1 MAEKLASSISRL
13 LKIGGGCIVVY
24 VILCGRQQADQV
36 SKISLLLQLFPD
48 EAVGLFIS
56 NFLGMI
62 MENGSTPGLTN
73 QSDRNSTVDKLSTA
87 SLLSVVAM
95 GCTMVFAIF
104 GNILVMIAVRRT
116 KSLRTTAAILVVN
129 LALVDLSITVT
140 IVPFVMTLAVTQEWV
155 LPLAICKLTGFIN
168 AFLTASQIMALLHIS
183 VNRYIAVAHPHSYE
197 SRCNKQGTIIAV
209 LLGWLYSL
217 IWTLLPFFG
226 WGKLGF
232 IQGTLFCNIVWS
244 EEMAYAI
251 TVQVMCYFIPSILAG
266 FLYLNVYKH
275 VRLQS
280 KRIFEKTMSFELSQR
295 EVRDRTES
303 SRNNSV
309 AGTPRA
315 ERSVT
320 FDNLAASIENI
331 AALTDNITASK
342 NNITETGFSD
352 VRNTSTLSRAKRSR
366 RRKLMEGRVTKM
378 LLAVVMAFVVCW
390 IPRGIANLWAIFK
403 GREAVPRALEYSST
417 VFVFFNAAVNPVL
430 YGAFH
435 QDFQRAF
442 RRIIC
447 CETSVNRS
455 RAATIA
461 SASLG

>member
-1 MAEKLASSISRL
+1 
-13 LKIGGGCIVVY
+13 
-24 VILCGRQQADQV
+24 
-36 SKISLLLQLFPD
+36 
-48 EAVGLFIS
+48 
-56 NFLGMI
+56 
-62 MENGSTPGLTN
+62 MENESLPRLTN

-87 SLLSVVAM
+87 SLVSVAAM

-104 GNILVMIAVRRT
+104 GNTLVMIAVRRT

-168 AFLTASQIMALLHIS
+168 AFLTAGQIMALLHIS

-197 SRCNKQGTIIAV
+197 SRCNKQGTVITV
-209 LLGWLYSL
+209 LLGWFYSL

-244 EEMAYAI
+244 EEMSYAI

-266 FLYLNVYKH
+266 FLYINVYKH
-275 VRLQS
+275 VRLQG
-280 KRIFEKTMSFELSQR
+280 KRVFEKTMSLELSQR
-295 EVRDRTES
+295 EVKDRTES
-303 SRNNSV
+303 SRNNSE

-315 ERSVT
+315 VRSVT
-320 FDNLAASIENI
+320 FDNLAVS
-331 AALTDNITASK
+331 TDNITASQD
-342 NNITETGFSD
+342 IFTETGFSD
-352 VRNTSTLSRAKRSR
+352 LRSKSTLSRAKRSR
-366 RRKLMEGRVTKM
+366 RRKLMETRVTKM
-378 LLAVVMAFVVCW
+378 LLAVVMAFVFCW
-390 IPRGIANLWAIFK
+390 IPRGIANLWAIFE

-430 YGAFH
+430 YGALH

-447 CETSVNRS
+447 CEPSKNRS
-455 RAATIA
+455 RDANNA

>member
-1 MAEKLASSISRL
+1 
-13 LKIGGGCIVVY
+13 
-24 VILCGRQQADQV
+24 
-36 SKISLLLQLFPD
+36 
-48 EAVGLFIS
+48 
-56 NFLGMI
+56 
-62 MENGSTPGLTN
+62 MENTSLPRLTN
-73 QSDRNSTVDKLSTA
+73 QSDRNSTVDELSTA
-87 SLLSVVAM
+87 SLVSVVAM

-104 GNILVMIAVRRT
+104 GNTLVMIAVRRT

-129 LALVDLSITVT
+129 LALVDLSITIT

-155 LPLAICKLTGFIN
+155 LPLAICKLTGFVN
-168 AFLTASQIMALLHIS
+168 AFLTAGQIMALLHIS

-197 SRCNKQGTIIAV
+197 SRCNKQGTVITV
-209 LLGWLYSL
+209 LLGWFYSL

-244 EEMAYAI
+244 EEMSYAI

-266 FLYLNVYKH
+266 FLYINVYKH

-280 KRIFEKTMSFELSQR
+280 KRIFEKTMSLELSQR
-295 EVRDRTES
+295 EVKDRTES
-303 SRNNSV
+303 SRSNSE
-309 AGTPRA
+309 AGTPRSV
-315 ERSVT
+315 RSVT
-320 FDNLAASIENI
+320 FDNLAASTE
-331 AALTDNITASK
+331 NITASTD
-342 NNITETGFSD
+342 IVMETGFSD
-352 VRNTSTLSRAKRSR
+352 LRNTSTLSRAKRSR
-366 RRKLMEGRVTKM
+366 RRKLMETRVTKM
-378 LLAVVMAFVVCW
+378 LLAVVMAFVFCW
-390 IPRGIANLWAIFK
+390 IPRGIANLWAIFE

-430 YGAFH
+430 YGALH

-447 CETSVNRS
+447 CEPSMNRS
-455 RAATIA
+455 RGATNA

>member
-1 MAEKLASSISRL
+1 
-13 LKIGGGCIVVY
+13 
-24 VILCGRQQADQV
+24 
-36 SKISLLLQLFPD
+36 
-48 EAVGLFIS
+48 
-56 NFLGMI
+56 
-62 MENGSTPGLTN
+62 MENGSVPRLTN
-73 QSDRNSTVDKLSTA
+73 QSDRNSTVDKLSAA
-87 SLLSVVAM
+87 SLVSVVAM

-104 GNILVMIAVRRT
+104 GNILVMTAVRRT

-155 LPLAICKLTGFIN
+155 LPSAICKLTGFIN

-197 SRCNKQGTIIAV
+197 SRCNKQGTVITV

-251 TVQVMCYFIPSILAG
+251 TVQVMCYFIPSIVAG
-266 FLYLNVYKH
+266 FLYLKVYKH

-280 KRIFEKTMSFELSQR
+280 KRIFEKTMRLELPQR
-295 EVRDRTES
+295 EVTDRTES
-303 SRNNSV
+303 SRSDSL

-315 ERSVT
+315 VTSVT
-320 FDNLAASIENI
+320 FDNLATDDI
-331 AALTDNITASK
+331 AASTDNITASK
-342 NNITETGFSD
+342 DNITETGFSD
-352 VRNTSTLSRAKRSR
+352 IRNTSTLSRAKRTR
-366 RRKLMEGRVTKM
+366 RRKLMETRVTKM
-378 LLAVVMAFVVCW
+378 LLAVVMAFVFCW
-390 IPRGIANLWAIFK
+390 IPRGIANLWAIFE

-430 YGAFH
+430 YGALH

-442 RRIIC
+442 LRIIC
-447 CETSVNRS
+447 CEPSLNRS
-455 RAATIA
+455 RAATNA
-461 SASLG
+461 SASVG